1 MAALE
6 TWQHGARLTSSV
18 FPCTSLLPR
27 FVPRLSQLL
36 PRFVQLL
43 PRFAPRLPQ
52 LLPRFAPRLPQLLP
66 RFVPRWLLRMVVAV
80 WWGHTLYVVV

>member
-1 MAALE
+1 MGAKRVAALE

-52 LLPRFAPRLPQLLP
+52 LLPRF
-66 RFVPRWLLRMVVAV
+66 VPRWLLRMVVAV